1 MTTSLCEINDTLL
14 HSQLL
19 SKKSEQRLPLAPCS
33 CSLAWWQPT
42 MYTTRPK
49 KPSKYISI
57 GQTRA
62 RRQNDDE
69 WTTDERGPFYLEI
82 QLSITY
88 YVLAGRHV
96 CSIWPTASQNE
107 VIHFKSGKPS
117 LYFTKPR
124 VECLIISKW
133 IIQLLSMQISTIMH
147 RRFYVC
153 LSSFNL

>member
-14 HSQLL
+14 HSPATFQ
-19 SKKSEQRLPLAPCS
+19 KVRAAQRLPLALCS
-33 CSLAWWQPT
+33 CSLAWGQPT

-96 CSIWPTASQNE
+96 GSI
-107 VIHFKSGKPS
+107 
-117 LYFTKPR
+117 
-124 VECLIISKW
+124 
-133 IIQLLSMQISTIMH
+133 
-147 RRFYVC
+147 
-153 LSSFNL
+153 

>member
-107 VIHFKSGKPS
+107 VIHFARPIENCQVVSKKWFSNLTHLHL
-117 LYFTKPR
+117 LYTKPR
-124 VECLIISKW
+124 VKCLIITSKMN
-133 IIQLLSMQISTIMH
+133 SYN
-147 RRFYVC
+147 F
-153 LSSFNL
+153 

>member
-1 MTTSLCEINDTLL
+1 
-14 HSQLL
+14 
-19 SKKSEQRLPLAPCS
+19 
-33 CSLAWWQPT
+33 

-88 YVLAGRHV
+88 TMYSLGGG
-96 CSIWPTASQNE
+96 TLE
-107 VIHFKSGKPS
+107 VFDS
-117 LYFTKPR
+117 
-124 VECLIISKW
+124 
-133 IIQLLSMQISTIMH
+133 
-147 RRFYVC
+147 
-153 LSSFNL
+153 